1 MWTRSSVRLTGLLLT
16 VILGC
21 VGCRGLPFGS
31 DSEDD
36 TVAAPD
42 FGLNTVPRQWEP
54 AFEDGDTTHK
64 TGSGKGSAGR
74 LTDDASWGDSD
85 GDSDQSVRRVKR
97 ASKPEE

>member
-1 MWTRSSVRLTGLLLT
+1 MLPKTRVRLTRLLLT
-16 VILGC
+16 VILGV

-36 TVAAPD
+36 TVQAPE

-54 AFEDGDTTHK
+54 AFEEGDTTRK
-64 TGSGKGSAGR
+64 TGSGKGRSEH

-85 GDSDQSVRRVKR
+85 EDD
-97 ASKPEE
+97 SKPDQGVKSATSRKD